1 MLLLHGR
8 TQLSLPRGKI
18 ATFPCW
24 KVWNGLWPVGQVA
37 QGQHGAPHA
46 GFWQHLLC
54 EMPLSHGTD
63 VSMPAPGQCLSQ
75 PGLAALL
82 CSVSLQLFQLSQPQ
96 LSPVAFLRLPLP
108 IRSTQMLPPVEEA
121 AWGGLARVT
130 ETLVP
135 SGGAPGH
142 LPALLP
148 LDKPCSLPRTSL
160 GG

>member
-8 TQLSLPRGKI
+8 TQLSLPRGKT

-24 KVWNGLWPVGQVA
+24 KVWNACGQWDRW
-37 QGQHGAPHA
+37 HRDSNGAPDT

-54 EMPLSHGTD
+54 ETPLSHGTD
-63 VSMPAPGQCLSQ
+63 VSIPAPGQCLSQ

-96 LSPVAFLRLPLP
+96 LSPVAFLRLSLP
-108 IRSTQMLPPVEEA
+108 IRSTWMLPPVEEA
-121 AWGGLARVT
+121 ARGGLARVT